1 MPTDYAANARQGQRG
16 RRCCPGYA
24 VGGRGPNELTPGWK
38 ALTRAFGV
46 DAHYEARQR
55 QRKAEA
61 AIIR

>member
-1 MPTDYAANARQGQRG
+1 MLSRLRRRRQKAERIDAR
-16 RRCCPGYA
+16 
-24 VGGRGPNELTPGWK
+24 VK

-55 QRKAEA
+55 RRKAEA